1 MKKRSDVMGKMFKQ
15 SLCCVIVASFVLCG
29 TWSFNPMLAEAADFS
44 VTEESGVLL
53 ACNGTEVFSD
63 ADAGT
68 FVTTLKVNTP
78 VQVTGRTDNG
88 FWRIDIDG
96 TTFYVSQ
103 KALAAQA
110 DTTAY
115 RLTSF
120 DAKSALVMNVSNGTP
135 IYAQSALDRLEP
147 ASTTK
152 IMTALLVVE
161 AIEAGQI
168 SLDTPVVVSPSAL
181 AGVPSDASHVT
192 PRLQAG
198 EVFNVDQL
206 MKAMMVSSDCHSC
219 NVLAELVA
227 GSVPNFV
234 AMMNAKAAAIG
245 CVDTNFTNPSG
256 YPDKKMYTNALS
268 LYMITVNAIS
278 HPLFNQ
284 YFGVSSTTLLAT
296 NLCPEVRQLTNTDSL
311 INPGSAY
318 YNPAVIGGK
327 TGTADR
333 AGQCLVALASKD
345 GKTVVSVI
353 LGAKNRK
360 MFDGNTVSMRYYE
373 TNRLLDLGFANY

>member
-1 MKKRSDVMGKMFKQ
+1 MLLPMK
-15 SLCCVIVASFVLCG
+15 
-29 TWSFNPMLAEAADFS
+29 AEAAYTVSD
-44 VTEESGVLL
+44 VSGVLL

-78 VQVTGRTDNG
+78 VQVTGQTDNG
-88 FWRIDIDG
+88 FWRIDING
-96 TTFYVSQ
+96 TPYFVSQ
-103 KALAAQA
+103 RALAAQA

-120 DAKSALVMNVSNGTP
+120 DAKSALVVNASNGTP

-168 SLDTPVVVSPSAL
+168 SLDTPVMVSPTAI
-181 AGVPSDASHVT
+181 AKMPSDASHVK

-219 NVLAELVA
+219 NVLAEVVA

-234 AMMNAKAAAIG
+234 AMMNAKAAALG

-268 LYMITVNAIS
+268 LYMITANAIS

-284 YFGVSSTTLLAT
+284 YFGVQSEILPAT
-296 NLCPEVRQLTNTDSL
+296 NLCPGPRQLTNTDCL
-311 INPGSAY
+311 MDAGSAY
-318 YNPAVIGGK
+318 YNPTVIGGK

-333 AGQCLVALASKD
+333 AGQCLVSLASKE
-345 GKTVVSVI
+345 GKTVISVI
-353 LGAKNRK
+353 MGARNRK

-373 TNRLLDLGFANY
+373 TNRLLDLGFANYY